1 MYLSD
6 SKPARK
12 LKFVAGVGGSVAGGL
27 MILAAGPTAILGGDG
42 TVGAATCLGIAD
54 NTVAQNGIVIIESI
68 KGRQVT
74 APFTGAVTFTDADL
88 GKVYDL
94 DAGGLVIDATD
105 TTNGFAVLQSYDNT
119 AKTVTFVVPDAL
131 TYC

>member
-12 LKFVAGVGGSVAGGL
+12 LKFVAGTGGSKAGAV
-27 MILAAGPTAILGGDG
+27 MILSSGTAILGGDG
-42 TVGAATCLGIAD
+42 TVGAATCLGVAD

-88 GKVYDL
+88 GTVYDL

-105 TTNGFAVLQSYDNT
+105 TGGGFAVLQGYDNT

>member
-12 LKFVAGVGGSVAGGL
+12 LKFVAGVGGSVAGAV
-27 MILAAGPTAILGGDG
+27 MILSSVTAILGGDG

-54 NTVAQNGIVIIESI
+54 NTVAENGIAVIESI

-94 DAGGLVIDATD
+94 DAGGLIIDATD
-105 TTNGFAVLQSYDNT
+105 TTGGFAVLQGYDNT
-119 AKTVTFVVPDAL
+119 AKTVTFIVPDAL

>member
-6 SKPARK
+6 SKSARK
-12 LKFVAGVGGSVAGGL
+12 LKFVAGVGGSVAGAV
-27 MILAAGPTAILGGDG
+27 MILSSVTAILGGDG

-54 NTVAQNGIVIIESI
+54 NTVAENGIAVIESI

-94 DAGGLVIDATD
+94 DAGGLIIDATD
-105 TTNGFAVLQSYDNT
+105 TTGGFAVLQGYDNT
-119 AKTVTFVVPDAL
+119 AKTVTFIVPDAL

>member
-6 SKPARK
+6 SKPSRK
-12 LKFVAGVGGSVAGGL
+12 LHFVAGTGGSVAGAF
-27 MILAAGPTAILGGDG
+27 MILSGTTAVLGSDG
-42 TVGAATCLGIAD
+42 TVGAATALGVAD
-54 NTVAQNGIVIIESI
+54 NTVAENGIVDIESI

-105 TTNGFAVLQSYDNT
+105 TTGGFAVLQGYDNT
-119 AKTVTFVVPDAL
+119 AKTVTFIVPDAL
-131 TYC
+131 VYC

>member
-6 SKPARK
+6 SKPSRK
-12 LKFVAGVGGSVAGGL
+12 LKFVAGVGGSVAGAV
-27 MILAAGPTAILGGDG
+27 MILSAGTAILGGDG
-42 TVGAATCLGIAD
+42 TVAAATCLGIAD
-54 NTVAQNGIVIIESI
+54 NTVAADGIAVIESI

-94 DAGGLVIDATD
+94 DAGGLIIDATD
-105 TTNGFAVLQSYDNT
+105 TTGGFAVLQGYDNT
-119 AKTVTFVVPDAL
+119 AKTITFIVPDAL

>member
-6 SKPARK
+6 SKPGRM
-12 LKFVAGVGGSVAGGL
+12 LKFVAGTGGGVAGAVA
-27 MILAAGPTAILGGDG
+27 ILSSVTAVLGGDG
-42 TVGAATCLGIAD
+42 TVGAATCLGIFTE
-54 NTVAQNGIVIIESI
+54 TVAENAVAVIESV

-94 DAGGLVIDATD
+94 DTGGLVIDATD
-105 TTNGFAVLQSYDNT
+105 TTGGFAVLQGYDNT
-119 AKTVTFVVPDAL
+119 AKTVTFIVPDAL